1 MALSISYCR
10 PKGWSTLTTLT
21 SNFQQNGRLTGGGAP
36 SFLSLMRRRFV
47 SSIPPET
54 AGRLAF
60 EKSKATPDPSHSSL
74 ETLLAHA
81 GVDSSQHNA
90 PMSPPLCLASTYTR
104 PPDGPYHKGDMKY
117 SRMGNPTRDLLEQT
131 MGRLECHGDSRNHDD
146 IVSCAF
152 SSGMAAVSS
161 LVMAHKAP
169 VTVLLPSD
177 LYHGVPTVL
186 ANVMSRFHVKYQKV
200 DFTQESQLE
209 KTLSEMD
216 SSNDV
221 IVWME
226 TPSNPQCQVIDI
238 KAVCN
243 QVDPFRSKLN
253 ITTVVDSTLAPPC
266 LTQPLRLG
274 ADAVMHSGT
283 KYLGGHSDVL
293 LGVVTLSPWTSRGQE
308 IGSILREVQI
318 DMGAVASPFDS
329 WLTLRGLRTLAVRVQ
344 RQCETAMRLAQF
356 LDNHDFVTKVHYP
369 GLTSHPQ
376 HEIAKRQMS
385 MGFGGIL
392 SVELEN
398 EAKAM
403 AVAGALRL
411 AQRATSLGGTET
423 LVEHRHSIE
432 PPGRV
437 TSPPGLLR
445 VSVGLEGAGD
455 LIRDFG
461 RALDISKS
469 VTTSLLVVDKSD
481 Y

>member
-1 MALSISYCR
+1 MVLGISYCR
-10 PKGWSTLTTLT
+10 PKGWFLLR
-21 SNFQQNGRLTGGGAP
+21 NFQQNRFIGA
-36 SFLSLMRRRFV
+36 SSCLSPPRRRFV
-47 SSIPPET
+47 SSILPET

-60 EKSKATPDPSHSSL
+60 EKSKATYDSSHSSL
-74 ETLLAHA
+74 DTVLAHA
-81 GVDSSQHNA
+81 GVDASQHNA
-90 PMSPPLCLASTYTR
+90 PMSPPLSLASTYTR
-104 PPDGPYHKGDMKY
+104 PPDGPYHEGDLKY
-117 SRMGNPTRDLLEQT
+117 SRMGNPTRDLLEET
-131 MGRLECHGDSRNHDD
+131 MGRLECHGDSRDHND

-152 SSGMAAVSS
+152 SSGMAGVSS
-161 LVMAHKAP
+161 LVMAHKEP
-169 VTVLLPSD
+169 VTVLLPTD

-186 ANVMSRFHVKYQKV
+186 ADVMSRFNVKYQKI

-209 KTLSEMD
+209 QALSEMNY
-216 SSNDV
+216 SNNV

-226 TPSNPQCQVIDI
+226 TPSNPLCQVIDI

-243 QVDPFRSKLN
+243 QVDSFRSQLN

-266 LTQPLRLG
+266 VTQPLRLG
-274 ADAVMHSGT
+274 ADAVLHSGT

-308 IGSILREVQI
+308 LGSILRGVQI

-344 RQCETAMRLAQF
+344 RQCETALRLAHF
-356 LDNHDFVTKVHYP
+356 LNSHDFVTRVHYP
-369 GLTSHPQ
+369 GLLSHPQ
-376 HEIAKRQMS
+376 HEIAERQMS
-385 MGFGGIL
+385 MGAFGGIL

-398 EAKAM
+398 ETEAM

-445 VSVGLEGAGD
+445 VSVGLEDAND
-455 LIRDFG
+455 LILDFG

-469 VTTSLLVVDKSD
+469 VTTS
-481 Y
+481 